1 MDDFNEEKVQDIID
15 ILYEYDEDSGN
26 IIGKSTREKLNK
38 YYQKEDE
45 SSEKICKIVFELV
58 EDDNIKEKC
67 KELLG
72 DFKGLIKDEIGF
84 LNYIYYRQGF
94 KMGANVIK
102 DCLINN
108 K

>member
-67 KELLG
+67 KLKVNEYTKEPVKTTYG
-72 DFKGLIKDEIGF
+72 
-84 LNYIYYRQGF
+84 YH
-94 KMGANVIK
+94 
-102 DCLINN
+102 INTAMTIF
-108 K
+108 

>member
-1 MDDFNEEKVQDIID
+1 MEDFEDEKEQDVID

-26 IIGKSTREKLNK
+26 IISKSTRERLNK
-38 YYQKEDE
+38 YYKKEEE

-58 EDDNIKEKC
+58 EDDKIKEKC
-67 KELLG
+67 KGMLE
-72 DFKGLIKDEIGF
+72 DFKATIKDEIGF

-94 KMGANVIK
+94 KMGANVVK

-108 K
+108 D

>member
-67 KELLG
+67 KDMLG

-84 LNYIYYRQGF
+84 LNYIYYS
-94 KMGANVIK
+94 KEN
-102 DCLINN
+102 C
-108 K
+108 

>member
-67 KELLG
+67 KDMLG
-72 DFKGLIKDEIGF
+72 DFKGLIKD
-84 LNYIYYRQGF
+84 
-94 KMGANVIK
+94 
-102 DCLINN
+102 CLINN

>member
-26 IIGKSTREKLNK
+26 IISRLTREKLNK

-45 SSEKICKIVFELV
+45 YSEKICKIVFELV

-67 KELLG
+67 KEMLE
-72 DFKGLIKDEIGF
+72 DFKATIKDEIGF
-84 LNYIYYRQGF
+84 LNYIYYR
-94 KMGANVIK
+94 
-102 DCLINN
+102 
-108 K
+108 

>member
-26 IIGKSTREKLNK
+26 IISKLTREKLNK

-67 KELLG
+67 KEMLEDL
-72 DFKGLIKDEIGF
+72 KATIKDETGF

-94 KMGANVIK
+94 KMVPM
-102 DCLINN
+102 
-108 K
+108 